1 MLRSLLF
8 LAIILSASTAFA
20 QRPAIAPNW
29 KLGLNLEDSFGIR
42 STDNLFNRETVI
54 PIVRFRGWLEFD
66 GFDNTNH
73 FRNIQVTQYSY
84 DNPIRSLLFPTH
96 TQAGITNV
104 VDTDRIS
111 IVFRIGRAR
120 DGDPPPPRLW
130 RCLTFHYHGCPL

>member
-1 MLRSLLF
+1 MRLLLF
-8 LAIILSASTAFA
+8 LAIILAASTAYA
-20 QRPAIAPNW
+20 QKPIIAPDW
-29 KLGLNLEDSFGIR
+29 KPGMDLEDSFGIQ

-73 FRNIQVTQYSY
+73 FQNIQVTQYSY
-84 DNPIRSLLFPTH
+84 YNPIHSLLLLTH
-96 TQAGITNV
+96 TQAGITSV

-111 IVFRIGRAR
+111 IVFRIGRTW

-130 RCLTFHYHGCPL
+130 RCLAFHHHGCPL